1 LRREVA
7 GKIVFTTSFG
17 LEDQAILHLL
27 AEQEHDIDVVTLDT
41 GRLFPETYTLWAQ
54 TERRYGRRIRAA
66 YPRHDELAALV
77 ERQGIDGFYESRAA
91 RIACCSVRKLE
102 PLARALAGARGW
114 IAGLRAEQSA
124 HRRDMALVAADA
136 ERGLIKLNPLFDWTR
151 PQLLDFAATHDVPI
165 NPLHGRG
172 FASIGCAPCTR
183 AIAPGEPER
192 AGRWWWEDDGKREC
206 GLHTRR
212 A

>member
-1 LRREVA
+1 
-7 GKIVFTTSFG
+7 
-17 LEDQAILHLL
+17 
-27 AEQEHDIDVVTLDT
+27 
-41 GRLFPETYTLWAQ
+41 
-54 TERRYGRRIRAA
+54 
-66 YPRHDELAALV
+66 
-77 ERQGIDGFYESRAA
+77 
-91 RIACCSVRKLE
+91 
-102 PLARALAGARGW
+102 
-114 IAGLRAEQSA
+114 
-124 HRRDMALVAADA
+124 MALVAADA

-151 PQLLDFAATHDVPI
+151 QQLLDFVAAHDVPI
-165 NPLHGRG
+165 NPLHSRG